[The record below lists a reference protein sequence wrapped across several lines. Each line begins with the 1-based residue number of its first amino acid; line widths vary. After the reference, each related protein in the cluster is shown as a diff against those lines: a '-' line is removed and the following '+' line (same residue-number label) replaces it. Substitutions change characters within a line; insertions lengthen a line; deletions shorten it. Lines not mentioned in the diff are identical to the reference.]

1 MGTMRHIERTLIV
14 AAATSLLMLYGCSDE
29 DTVIDNSAERA
40 ELQVTA
46 LIVDCVSTRVTSE
59 SAWENND
66 QIGISDG
73 SSYTNVP
80 YKYSSSTSKWTAVSE
95 TIYAASGATY
105 TAYYPY
111 DSSSVDEDGNITG
124 AKDFL
129 FATATPS
136 TTSSSVSFNFTHRMS
151 KLTIKIFETYSQ
163 KDITKSGTIKG
174 LKSGGKFN
182 VKTGATTELTAED
195 DMSFTS
201 GTPIYLYPQNGAKFT
216 VSFTNYGYTYT
227 VTIDQSTT
235 KFEAGKAYTYTLQ
248 LYSPL
253 GVND

>member
-1 MGTMRHIERTLIV
+1 
-14 AAATSLLMLYGCSDE
+14 
-29 DTVIDNSAERA
+29 
-40 ELQVTA
+40 
-46 LIVDCVSTRVTSE
+46 
-59 SAWENND
+59 
-66 QIGISDG
+66 
-73 SSYTNVP
+73 
-80 YKYSSSTSKWTAVSE
+80 VSE

-111 DSSSVDEDGNITG
+111 PYDSSVDEDGNITG

-151 KLTIKIFETYSQ
+151 KLTIKILETYSNTEV
-163 KDITKSGTIKG
+163 TKSGTIRG

-182 VKTGATTELTAED
+182 VKTGATTTPTAED

-227 VTIDQSTT
+227 VTIDQSSTT
-235 KFEAGKAYTYTLQ
+235 FEAGKAYTYTLQ